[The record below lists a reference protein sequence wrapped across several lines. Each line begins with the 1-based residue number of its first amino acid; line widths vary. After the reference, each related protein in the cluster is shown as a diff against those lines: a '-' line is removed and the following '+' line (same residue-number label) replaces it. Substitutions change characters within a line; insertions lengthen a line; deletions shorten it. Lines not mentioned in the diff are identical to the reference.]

1 MVSNSSNKIHQTWG
15 QLFSLPCTP
24 SLYASFPHI
33 TNYSIGNVGSLLI
46 LHGTSGGGN
55 GSGGSSEDEKL
66 EVGPR
71 QFADRHYLAIT
82 KLQSSFEEDF
92 MVKGRS

>member
-1 MVSNSSNKIHQTWG
+1 MVSNSSTKIHQIWG
-15 QLFSLPCTP
+15 QLFSPPLY
-24 SLYASFPHI
+24 SLSFPHI

>member
-1 MVSNSSNKIHQTWG
+1 MKMGVESRREVCSLSTR
-15 QLFSLPCTP
+15 LFP
-24 SLYASFPHI
+24 PHI

-55 GSGGSSEDEKL
+55 GSSGSSEDGKL